1 MGDLFALMYPLA
13 IIYSA
18 IPCQIGP
25 AQLTPDTSHMGD
37 PSLLPTQTPMIA
49 FGEYDIV
56 QLSRKSVLV
65 PVFTG
70 RGILVLRIL
79 DIPNVLDRF
88 LESESICPICQIS
101 ALL

>member
-1 MGDLFALMYPLA
+1 MIPLA

-18 IPCQIGP
+18 IPRQIGP
-25 AQLTPDTSHMGD
+25 APLTPETSHIGD

-49 FGEYDIV
+49 SGEYERV

-70 RGILVLRIL
+70 RGILVPSML

-88 LESESICPICQIS
+88 LGS
-101 ALL
+101 AST

>member
-1 MGDLFALMYPLA
+1 M
-13 IIYSA
+13 
-18 IPCQIGP
+18 GP
-25 AQLTPDTSHMGD
+25 AQLTPDTSPIAD
-37 PSLLPTQTPMIA
+37 PSVLPTQTHMIA

-65 PVFTG
+65 PVFTP

-88 LESESICPICQIS
+88 LGSASI
-101 ALL
+101 